1 MTDHIFFFTTYCNNL
16 PFHWVLQFLMQGRS
30 NSACPMYPRAPK
42 QARVS
47 WTDVHHKESRVK
59 SLGTDFDRQSELSK
73 YCSLR
78 TIKSSHNNVTG
89 SQNQP
94 FNIKPIKSSLRK
106 DIQSRTGIHQYM
118 RQCSAL
124 AFHRDVQG
132 FVMFSS
138 GRSQISIR
146 EA

>member
-1 MTDHIFFFTTYCNNL
+1 MTDHVFFFTTYCNNL
-16 PFHWVLQFLMQGRS
+16 SFHRVLQLLMQGRS
-30 NSACPMYPRAPK
+30 NSACPMYPRASK

-47 WTDVHHKESRVK
+47 WTDVHDKESGVK
-59 SLGTDFDRQSELSK
+59 SLGTDFNRQSELSK

-94 FNIKPIKSSLRK
+94 FDIKPIKSSLRK
-106 DIQSRTGIHQYM
+106 NIQSRTDIHQNM

-124 AFHRDVQG
+124 AFNRDVQG
-132 FVMFSS
+132 FVVFLS
-138 GRSQISIR
+138 GRS
-146 EA
+146 